1 MTLQRT
7 NFNSDYYRC
16 QYKNKLTVT
25 NGWERNKWLYCYK
38 MCRKIHQKRLYIIR
52 IFSKID
58 TWYLKEWREMHEY
71 LHNR

>member
-1 MTLQRT
+1 M
-7 NFNSDYYRC
+7 
-16 QYKNKLTVT
+16 
-25 NGWERNKWLYCYK
+25 GGK